1 MAEDKSG
8 KKMIA
13 VNREVR
19 HEYFVVEALETGI
32 ELVGTEVKSLR
43 AGGVNLK
50 DSWADIDDGEL
61 IAKGIHISP
70 YEQGN
75 IFNKDPRRPR
85 RLLAH
90 KAEIRRLGQQIKLQ
104 GYTLVPLSLYFKKGR
119 VKLELGLCKGKKLYD
134 KRATAAARDAKRD
147 IDRALKTQREVVFP
161 YLSRQAHTCRICGAV
176 MVSTGRERREQRA
189 VAVTHDK
196 SANLN

>member
-1 MAEDKSG
+1 MTEEKSG
-8 KKMIA
+8 KKIIA
-13 VNREVR
+13 QNREAR
-19 HEYFVVEALETGI
+19 HEYFVMEALETGI

-43 AGGVNLK
+43 AGGANLK
-50 DSWADIDDGEL
+50 DAWADIDDGEL
-61 IAKGIHISP
+61 IVKGMHISP
-70 YEQGN
+70 YEKGN

-104 GYTLVPLSLYFKKGR
+104 GYTLIPLSLYFKHGR

-147 IDRALKTQREVVFP
+147 IDRALKTQR
-161 YLSRQAHTCRICGAV
+161 
-176 MVSTGRERREQRA
+176 
-189 VAVTHDK
+189 
-196 SANLN
+196 

>member
-19 HEYFVVEALETGI
+19 HEYFVIEALETGI

-85 RLLAH
+85 RFGWHTRQRSAVCASKSSCRDTRWFRCRSISKKVASSWNWACVKAKSCMTSVRLL
-90 KAEIRRLGQQIKLQ
+90 RRAMPSAIL
-104 GYTLVPLSLYFKKGR
+104 
-119 VKLELGLCKGKKLYD
+119 
-134 KRATAAARDAKRD
+134 TA
-147 IDRALKTQREVVFP
+147 L
-161 YLSRQAHTCRICGAV
+161 
-176 MVSTGRERREQRA
+176 
-189 VAVTHDK
+189 
-196 SANLN
+196 

>member
-1 MAEDKSG
+1 MAEEKSG
-8 KKMIA
+8 KKIIA
-13 VNREVR
+13 QNREAR
-19 HEYFVVEALETGI
+19 HEYFVMEALETGI

-43 AGGVNLK
+43 AGGANLK
-50 DSWADIDDGEL
+50 DAWADIDDGEL
-61 IAKGIHISP
+61 IVKGMHISP

-90 KAEIRRLGQQIKLQ
+90 KGEIRRLAQQIKLQ
-104 GYTLVPLSLYFKKGR
+104 GYTLIPLSLYFKHGR

-147 IDRALKTQREVVFP
+147 IDRALKTQR
-161 YLSRQAHTCRICGAV
+161 
-176 MVSTGRERREQRA
+176 
-189 VAVTHDK
+189 
-196 SANLN
+196 

>member
-1 MAEDKSG
+1 MAKTEFKTIAQN
-8 KKMIA
+8 KKA
-13 VNREVR
+13 Y
-19 HEYFVVEALETGI
+19 HDYFVEETLEAGI
-32 ELVGTEVKSLR
+32 ELCGTEVKSLR
-43 AGGVNLK
+43 QGRCNLK
-50 DSWADIDDGEL
+50 DAWCSVVDGEML
-61 IAKGIHISP
+61 LNGCHISP

-134 KRATAAARDAKRD
+134 KRASAAARDAKRD
-147 IDRALKTQREVVFP
+147 IDRALKTQR
-161 YLSRQAHTCRICGAV
+161 
-176 MVSTGRERREQRA
+176 
-189 VAVTHDK
+189 
-196 SANLN
+196 